1 MRWLLGLIINAL
13 ILIGISSLFE
23 GFYLSGFGAAIIA
36 SLLLTIMNAIVKPI
50 LVVLTLPITIL
61 TLGLFLFVISA
72 ITLLLTAALM
82 GSAFV
87 IDGFGMAILAAI
99 IIAIIQTFVVK
110 PLRKRK

>member
-1 MRWLLGLIINAL
+1 
-13 ILIGISSLFE
+13 
-23 GFYLSGFGAAIIA
+23 
-36 SLLLTIMNAIVKPI
+36 
-50 LVVLTLPITIL
+50 
-61 TLGLFLFVISA
+61 LFLFVISA